1 MPFQTAI
8 ATLEIDACL
17 SGTTFPTWGNMFA
30 SLHSTTLALSE
41 TSAFTGE
48 VTGGTYLRQDI
59 TAAFGDAANGAAA
72 NDAAIEFTLMPATT
86 VYTFC
91 IATSSSAGGTQ
102 IWQCALTASKTL
114 SVGDTLRFAIGA
126 ITATST

>member
-1 MPFQTAI
+1 
-8 ATLEIDACL
+8 
-17 SGTTFPTWGNMFA
+17 MFA

>member
-8 ATLEIDACL
+8 ATILMDATVN
-17 SGTTFPTWGNMFA
+17 GTTYPTWGNIFA

-59 TAAFGDAANGAAA
+59 TAAWAAAANGAAA
-72 NDAAIEFTLMPATT
+72 NDVAVEFTLMPATT

-102 IWQCALTASKTL
+102 LWQTTLTASKTL
-114 SVGDTLRFAIGA
+114 SAGDTLRFAVGA
-126 ITATST
+126 LTATST